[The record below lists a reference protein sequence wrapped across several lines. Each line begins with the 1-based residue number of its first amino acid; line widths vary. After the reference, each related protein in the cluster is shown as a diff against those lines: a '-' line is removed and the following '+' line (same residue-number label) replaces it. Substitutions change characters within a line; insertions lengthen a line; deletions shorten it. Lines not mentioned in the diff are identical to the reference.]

1 MGGRPARHEA
11 MQPAAGNGE
20 LVLDQFL
27 PYRLSVLSNRISN
40 AIAREYS
47 RRFALSVTEWR
58 VMAVLGHAPDLS
70 AGEVARRTA
79 MDKVAVSR
87 AVASLI
93 ASGRLLR
100 RLDAGDRRRSLL
112 RLSKAGDA
120 IHGQIAPLALGFERQ
135 ILGALNSDERE
146 RLFRLLDRLDELE
159 LQAEAGIAAGRT
171 ATQ

>member
-1 MGGRPARHEA
+1 MAGRPARHEA

-20 LVLDQFL
+20 LVLEHFL

-40 AIAREYS
+40 AIAQEYS
-47 RRFALSVTEWR
+47 RRFDLTVTEWR

-100 RLDAGDRRRSLL
+100 RLDADDRRRSLL
-112 RLSKAGDA
+112 QLSKAGYA
-120 IHGQIAPLALGFERQ
+120 IYAQIAPLALGFERQ
-135 ILGALNSDERE
+135 LLGELDNAERS

-159 LQAEAGIAAGRT
+159 LRAEAVAAE
-171 ATQ
+171 AD